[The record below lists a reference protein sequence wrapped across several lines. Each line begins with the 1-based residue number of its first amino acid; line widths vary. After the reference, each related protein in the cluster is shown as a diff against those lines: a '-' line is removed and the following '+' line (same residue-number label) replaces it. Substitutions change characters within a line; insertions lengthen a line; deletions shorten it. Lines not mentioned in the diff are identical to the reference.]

1 MTAVRAAIVVVNYNG
16 GALVEDAVR
25 SALAQDVRAGAEAA
39 FPVVVV
45 DNVSSDGSADRLDA
59 AFGDRITLIRSHENT
74 GYAGGNNLAF
84 ARFPQAEAFA
94 LLNPDAIAA
103 PGWLAALLSSAGRHP
118 DWGAIASHIDN
129 AAAPGVLDN
138 VGHRMALDGTVR
150 GRGRGEAD
158 HGQYGGERALMI
170 ASGCALL
177 LRGDAVRAAGGFDDS
192 FFCYCDDVELCL
204 RLNLLGYQTWYA
216 PDARVAHHFSAAAGV
231 AFNAFKAYHVE
242 RNRYWVI
249 AKCFPWPAV
258 PVALGASVVR
268 YAWASIATA
277 RGRGPGARLAA
288 TAGFKETSRTILR
301 AHRDALLGLPAVL
314 RRRAEEAP
322 RRKLGTLEFL
332 KRWRRDYLPMKV
344 AVSLE

>member
-1 MTAVRAAIVVVNYNG
+1 MTTPVRAAIVIVNYNG
-16 GALVEDAVR
+16 GALLDDAVR
-25 SALAQDVRAGAEAA
+25 SALAQDARRGAEEA

-45 DNVSSDGSADRLDA
+45 DNASTDGSLERLE
-59 AFGDRITLIRSHENT
+59 AFGERIMVIASRDNT

-84 ARFPQAEAFA
+84 ARFPDAAAFA
-94 LLNPDAIAA
+94 LLNPDAVAD
-103 PGWLAALLSSAGRHP
+103 PGWLSALLACAGRHP
-118 DWGAIASHIDN
+118 GWGVIASHIGN

-150 GRGRGEAD
+150 GRGRGETD
-158 HGQYGGERALMI
+158 SGQYAQERALMI

-177 LRGDAVRAAGGFDDS
+177 LRGPAVRAAGGFDDT

-204 RLNLLGYQTWYA
+204 RLNLLGYETWYEPA
-216 PDARVAHHFSAAAGV
+216 ARVAHHFSAAAGE

-258 PVALGASVVR
+258 PVALGASVAR
-268 YAWASIATA
+268 YLWASVVTA
-277 RGRGPGARLAA
+277 RGRGPAARFAA
-288 TAGFKETSRTILR
+288 SAGFKEMTRTAWR
-301 AHRDALLGLPAVL
+301 AHRDALMGLPAVL
-314 RRRAEEAP
+314 RRRAAEAP

-332 KRWRRDYLPMKV
+332 RRWRRDYLPMSV